1 MMADLD
7 EIPNLT
13 ESSGDDDS
21 DDNEEDKGN
30 RYWLF
35 G

>member
-1 MMADLD
+1 MADLD

-21 DDNEEDKGN
+21 DNEDDKGI

-35 G
+35 D